1 MGIQMGGKKKGGK
14 AKKKGGGGEFGLK
27 VEEQNMV
34 YEAMRD
40 ALASKYVKEKQEADH
55 EKREENEM
63 RLRELAIERQLA
75 NQEKIQMDIIS
86 DMTRQFKSVES
97 DLTNHI
103 NRLENRK
110 TDNLQQIK
118 NLEDRKEALVAEIKD
133 SKEKKETM
141 IKQLMRRI
149 DELSNDFA
157 KMLGETLDNMRA
169 KINEANTKW

>member
-103 NRLENRK
+103 NRLE
-110 TDNLQQIK
+110 
-118 NLEDRKEALVAEIKD
+118 DRKEALVAEIKD